1 MTTVSVCCRHVAAA
15 KIDAEVTRLET
26 EHGIKCRDAI
36 KKVAYAPDYRPGDTG
51 EFAFNK
57 EGCPPRIDHTQNKHA
72 FQASAQPPPRAVG
85 HSPY

>member
-51 EFAFNK
+51 EFAFIAAPSART
-57 EGCPPRIDHTQNKHA
+57 PPAAANTLSGSIA
-72 FQASAQPPPRAVG
+72 AG
-85 HSPY
+85 EL

>member
-51 EFAFNK
+51 EFAFNQ

-72 FQASAQPPPRAVG
+72 FQVSAQPPP
-85 HSPY
+85 